1 METSHHEGSETH
13 GQGQALP
20 EGWWG
25 ADVFWQLCEEE
36 GTTRTLSAEAV
47 ARIERCHAYL
57 LGRASG
63 GDTLYGINTG
73 FGDLATTRVEDL
85 EGLQRN
91 LLISHACGVG
101 DPLPGEV
108 VKAMLL
114 LKVKAL
120 SQGHSGV
127 AVTTVQRLL
136 DHWNAGVLPVV
147 PSQGSLGASGDL
159 APLAHLVLPLIG
171 EGELVMPDGRQ
182 MASADALHEL
192 GWPVLELGPKEG
204 LALINGTQ
212 MMLGTGMV
220 ALGRVTRLADW
231 ADALGAWSLEA
242 WNGLKAAMHPS
253 IHRIRNQAG
262 AMIAAH
268 NVASWLEGSERAAQP
283 RTYVQDPYSF
293 RCMPQVHGASRD
305 VVEGVRAVFEAEM
318 NAVTDNPLVFP
329 DEDLIVSGGNFH
341 GQPLALAMDRLAL
354 AIHEWASISE
364 RRVFKMLSGQRGLPA
379 FLASNPG
386 LNSGYM
392 IPQYTAASLVS
403 YSKQLCTPASAD
415 NADSSNGQEDHVSM
429 GANGALQMWR
439 VLDHAEQVLGIEAM
453 CAAQASDLRGSDH
466 AMAPALR
473 QLHQAFRSRVP
484 FLERD
489 AVMAPLMAAAA
500 TWLRESSPL
509 DLVDLHDP
517 QS

>member
-1 METSHHEGSETH
+1 MEHRDVCE
-13 GQGQALP
+13 LP
-20 EGWWG
+20 EGWWNAG
-25 ADVFWQLCEEE
+25 TFWS
-36 GTTRTLSAEAV
+36 LSSNDKNTWALSQEDI
-47 ARIERCHAYL
+47 RRMERCHAYL
-57 LGRASG
+57 AERASG

-73 FGDLATTRVEDL
+73 FGDLATTRVDDL
-85 EGLQRN
+85 KGLQRN

-101 DPLPGEV
+101 DPLPREV

-127 AVTTVQRLL
+127 AVATVQRLL
-136 DHWNAGVLPVV
+136 DHANHGVLPVV

-171 EGELVMPDGRQ
+171 EGEVVMPDGRQ
-182 MASADALHEL
+182 LASGDALREL
-192 GWPVLELGPKEG
+192 GWPILELGPKEG

-220 ALGRVTRLADW
+220 ALERVTHLAEW

-268 NVASWLEGSERAAQP
+268 NVSSWLENSERVDQP

-379 FLASNPG
+379 FLAPNPG
-386 LNSGYM
+386 LNSGFM

-403 YSKQLCTPASAD
+403 FSKQLCTPASAD

-439 VLDHAEQVLGIEAM
+439 VLEHAEQVLAIEAM
-453 CAAQASDLRGSDH
+453 CAAQASDLRGGDIS
-466 AMAPALR
+466 MAPALK
-473 QLHQAFRSRVP
+473 QLQASFREGVP
-484 FLERD
+484 FLDED
-489 AVMAPLMAAAA
+489 AVMAPLMAEAVAWIRRGSPRDLA
-500 TWLRESSPL
+500 DLRAST
-509 DLVDLHDP
+509 H
-517 QS
+517 

>member
-1 METSHHEGSETH
+1 MEHRDVCE
-13 GQGQALP
+13 LP
-20 EGWWG
+20 EGCWNAG
-25 ADVFWQLCEEE
+25 TFWF
-36 GTTRTLSAEAV
+36 LSSNDKNTWALSQEDI
-47 ARIERCHAYL
+47 RRMERCHAYL
-57 LGRASG
+57 AERASG

-73 FGDLATTRVEDL
+73 FGDLATTRVDDL
-85 EGLQRN
+85 KGLQRN

-101 DPLPGEV
+101 DLLPREV

-127 AVTTVQRLL
+127 AVATVQRLL
-136 DHWNAGVLPVV
+136 DHANHGVLPVV

-171 EGELVMPDGRQ
+171 EGEVVMPDGRQ
-182 MASADALHEL
+182 LTSGDALQEL
-192 GWPVLELGPKEG
+192 GWPILELGPKEG

-220 ALGRVTRLADW
+220 ALERVTRLAEW

-262 AMIAAH
+262 AMVSAH
-268 NVASWLEGSERAAQP
+268 NVSSWLEGSERVEQP

-329 DEDLIVSGGNFH
+329 DEDLILSGGNFH

-379 FLASNPG
+379 FLAPNPG
-386 LNSGYM
+386 LNSGFM

-403 YSKQLCTPASAD
+403 FSKQLCTPASAD

-439 VLDHAEQVLGIEAM
+439 VLEHAEQVLGIEAM
-453 CAAQASDLRGSDH
+453 CAAQASDLRDGDV

-473 QLHQAFRSRVP
+473 QLQASFREGVP
-484 FLERD
+484 FLDED
-489 AVMAPLMAAAA
+489 AVMAPLMAEAVAWIRRGSPRDLA
-500 TWLRESSPL
+500 DLRAST
-509 DLVDLHDP
+509 H
-517 QS
+517 

>member
-1 METSHHEGSETH
+1 M
-13 GQGQALP
+13 
-20 EGWWG
+20 GWT
-25 ADVFWQLCEEE
+25 A
-36 GTTRTLSAEAV
+36 
-47 ARIERCHAYL
+47 
-57 LGRASG
+57 
-63 GDTLYGINTG
+63 
-73 FGDLATTRVEDL
+73 
-85 EGLQRN
+85 
-91 LLISHACGVG
+91 
-101 DPLPGEV
+101 
-108 VKAMLL
+108 
-114 LKVKAL
+114 
-120 SQGHSGV
+120 
-127 AVTTVQRLL
+127 
-136 DHWNAGVLPVV
+136 
-147 PSQGSLGASGDL
+147 
-159 APLAHLVLPLIG
+159 
-171 EGELVMPDGRQ
+171 
-182 MASADALHEL
+182 
-192 GWPVLELGPKEG
+192 LELGPKEG

-220 ALGRVTRLADW
+220 ALERVTRLADW

-268 NVASWLEGSERAAQP
+268 NVASWLEGSERVEQP

-341 GQPLALAMDRLAL
+341 GQPLALALDRLAL

-453 CAAQASDLRGSDH
+453 CAAQASDLRDGHH

-473 QLHQAFRSRVP
+473 ELQDAFRQRVP
-484 FLERD
+484 FLIE
-489 AVMAPLMAAAA
+489 ML
-500 TWLRESSPL
+500 
-509 DLVDLHDP
+509 
-517 QS
+517 

>member
-1 METSHHEGSETH
+1 MEHRDVCE
-13 GQGQALP
+13 LP
-20 EGWWG
+20 EGWWNAG
-25 ADVFWQLCEEE
+25 TFWS
-36 GTTRTLSAEAV
+36 LSSNDKNTWALSQEDI
-47 ARIERCHAYL
+47 RRMERCHAYL
-57 LGRASG
+57 AERASG

-73 FGDLATTRVEDL
+73 FGDLATTRVDDL
-85 EGLQRN
+85 KGLQRN

-101 DPLPGEV
+101 DPLPREV

-127 AVTTVQRLL
+127 AVATVQRLL
-136 DHWNAGVLPVV
+136 DHANHGVLPVV

-171 EGELVMPDGRQ
+171 EGEVVMPDGRQ
-182 MASADALHEL
+182 LISGDALQEL
-192 GWPVLELGPKEG
+192 GWPILELGPKEG

-220 ALGRVTRLADW
+220 ALERVTRLANW

-253 IHRIRNQAG
+253 IHRIRNHAG
-262 AMIAAH
+262 AMISAH
-268 NVASWLEGSERAAQP
+268 NVSSWLEGSERVEQP

-305 VVEGVRAVFEAEM
+305 VVEGVRDVFEAEM

-379 FLASNPG
+379 FLAPNPG
-386 LNSGYM
+386 LNSGFM

-403 YSKQLCTPASAD
+403 FSKQLCTPASAD

-439 VLDHAEQVLGIEAM
+439 VLEHAEQVLAIEAM
-453 CAAQASDLRGSDH
+453 CAAQASDLRGGDV
-466 AMAPALR
+466 AMAPALK
-473 QLHQAFRSRVP
+473 QLQASFREGVP
-484 FLERD
+484 FLDED
-489 AVMAPLMAAAA
+489 AVMAPLMAEAVAWIRRGSPRDLA
-500 TWLRESSPL
+500 DLRAST
-509 DLVDLHDP
+509 H
-517 QS
+517 